1 MYIKTCL
8 HIFISAYWSLEVSVF
23 IALLFFPISPY
34 LYFREF
40 TTYRRVTTRLNNILF
55 GEHHLYTS
63 GLGIAPVTFFFLFP
77 FVQHIK
83 MGSIDISA
91 YGQLQFKTPWIETP
105 LVESACLSRA
115 AGCRIFL
122 KLENVQPSG
131 SFKSRAMGNQILS
144 HLRNPENV
152 GRRVHFYASS
162 GGNAGLAA
170 VCAARSLGYPCTVVV
185 PMGTNPLM
193 LDKIRAA
200 GAADVIRHGETFSE
214 AGEYM
219 RETIMK
225 TSSGNDQDV
234 IKIALHPF
242 DNQPIWEG
250 NGTIIDELET
260 QLPPATTPEDKKAY
274 NDRALPLDAILC
286 SVGGGG
292 LLNGLVMGIEKRRQK
307 KQITSYSSP
316 TPNPIHLLAI
326 ETAGT
331 DSLAAAIANK
341 SLISLPRITS
351 QATSLGAVRVSETTF
366 QYAVSP
372 PPGIKVHSA
381 VLSDADAARGVLRL
395 ANDER
400 LLVELACGVCIE
412 AAIGDAATAV
422 PTSKWKRG
430 LDETDITYRDEGYG
444 DDRSTSTDNET
455 DQEVEP
461 EVGEKLNSKLKQL
474 VPDLNSQSRIVI
486 IVCGGS
492 NVTIDMASEWR
503 RMLDEGW
510 A

>member
-1 MYIKTCL
+1 
-8 HIFISAYWSLEVSVF
+8 
-23 IALLFFPISPY
+23 
-34 LYFREF
+34 
-40 TTYRRVTTRLNNILF
+40 
-55 GEHHLYTS
+55 
-63 GLGIAPVTFFFLFP
+63 
-77 FVQHIK
+77 
-83 MGSIDISA
+83 MGSIEISA
-91 YGQLQFKTPWIETP
+91 CDQLQLKTPWIETP

-144 HLRNPENV
+144 HLRNPANV
-152 GRRVHFYASS
+152 GRRIHFYASS

-185 PMGTNPLM
+185 PMGTKPLM

-219 RETIMK
+219 REAIMK
-225 TSSGNDQDV
+225 TSSGDDQDV

-250 NGTIIDELET
+250 NSTIIDELET
-260 QLPPATTPEDKKAY
+260 QLPPVTNPEDKKAY

-307 KQITSYSSP
+307 KQITSSSSKP
-316 TPNPIHLLAI
+316 SPIHLLAI

-341 SLISLPRITS
+341 SLVSLPKITS

-366 QYAVSP
+366 QYAMSP
-372 PPGIKVHSA
+372 PPGIRVHST

-422 PTSKWKRG
+422 PASVTAGASAQSFKKRKRD
-430 LDETDITYRDEGYG
+430 LDVTEITYRDEGYG
-444 DDRSTSTDNET
+444 DDRSTSTDNDT
-455 DQEVEP
+455 DQELEP
-461 EVGEKLNSKLKQL
+461 EVEKLNSKLKQL

-492 NVTIDMASEWR
+492 YVTIDMACEWR
-503 RMLDEGW
+503 KMLDEGW

>member
-1 MYIKTCL
+1 
-8 HIFISAYWSLEVSVF
+8 
-23 IALLFFPISPY
+23 
-34 LYFREF
+34 
-40 TTYRRVTTRLNNILF
+40 
-55 GEHHLYTS
+55 
-63 GLGIAPVTFFFLFP
+63 
-77 FVQHIK
+77 
-83 MGSIDISA
+83 MGSIDTSA
-91 YGQLQFKTPWIETP
+91 YYQAQLKTPWIETP

-144 HLRNPENV
+144 HLRNPENK

-185 PMGTNPLM
+185 PMGTKPLM

-219 RETIMK
+219 REVIMK
-225 TSSGNDQDV
+225 TSTGDDNDV
-234 IKIALHPF
+234 VKIALHPF

-250 NGTIIDELET
+250 NSTIIDELET
-260 QLPPATTPEDKKAY
+260 QLPPATTTEEQLAY

-292 LLNGLVMGIEKRRQK
+292 LLNGLVMGIEKRRRQK
-307 KQITSYSSP
+307 QATSSSP
-316 TPNPIHLLAI
+316 SSSTQNPIHLLAI

-331 DSLAAAIANK
+331 DSLAAAVAKN
-341 SLISLPRITS
+341 SLVSLPKITS

-372 PPGIKVHSA
+372 PPGIKVHST
-381 VLSDADAARGVLRL
+381 VLTDAEAARGVLRL

-412 AAIGDAATAV
+412 AAIGDAATAGSV
-422 PTSKWKRG
+422 PDSGAQGIKKRKMSIV
-430 LDETDITYRDEGYG
+430 ESAVTYGDEGYG
-444 DDRSTSTDNET
+444 DDRSNATDSET
-455 DQEVEP
+455 DPELDP
-461 EVGEKLNSKLKQL
+461 EVDRKIHSRLQQL
-474 VPDLNSQSRIVI
+474 VPDLNPQSRVVIV
-486 IVCGGS
+486 VCGGS
-492 NVTIDMASEWR
+492 NVTVNMACEWR
-503 RMLDEGW
+503 KMLDEGW

>member
-1 MYIKTCL
+1 
-8 HIFISAYWSLEVSVF
+8 
-23 IALLFFPISPY
+23 
-34 LYFREF
+34 
-40 TTYRRVTTRLNNILF
+40 
-55 GEHHLYTS
+55 
-63 GLGIAPVTFFFLFP
+63 
-77 FVQHIK
+77 
-83 MGSIDISA
+83 MGNIDIFTCD
-91 YGQLQFKTPWIETP
+91 QLQFKKPWIETP

-144 HLRNPENV
+144 HLRNPANV

-185 PMGTNPLM
+185 PMGTKPLM

-225 TSSGNDQDV
+225 TSSGDDQDV

-260 QLPPATTPEDKKAY
+260 QLPPVANSEDKKAY
-274 NDRALPLDAILC
+274 NDRALPVDAIIC

-307 KQITSYSSP
+307 QITSSSSP
-316 TPNPIHLLAI
+316 TSNLIHLLAI
-326 ETAGT
+326 ETAGS

-341 SLISLPRITS
+341 SLISLPKITS
-351 QATSLGAVRVSETTF
+351 QATSLGAVRVSETTY

-372 PPGIKVHSA
+372 PPGIKVHST
-381 VLSDADAARGVLRL
+381 VLSDAEAARGVLRL

-422 PTSKWKRG
+422 PASVTTGTGARGIKKRKRSSV
-430 LDETDITYRDEGYG
+430 ETDVPYRDEGYG

-455 DQEVEP
+455 DQELEP
-461 EVGEKLNSKLKQL
+461 QVSEKLNSKLRQL
-474 VPDLNSQSRIVI
+474 VPDLNSQSRVVI

-492 NVTIDMASEWR
+492 YVTIDMACEWR
-503 RMLDEGW
+503 KMLDEGW

>member
-1 MYIKTCL
+1 
-8 HIFISAYWSLEVSVF
+8 
-23 IALLFFPISPY
+23 
-34 LYFREF
+34 
-40 TTYRRVTTRLNNILF
+40 
-55 GEHHLYTS
+55 
-63 GLGIAPVTFFFLFP
+63 
-77 FVQHIK
+77 

-91 YGQLQFKTPWIETP
+91 CDVPQLKTPWIETP

-144 HLRNPENV
+144 HLRNPENI

-170 VCAARSLGYPCTVVV
+170 VCAAKSLGYPCTVVV
-185 PMGTNPLM
+185 PMATKPLM

-225 TSSGNDQDV
+225 TSNGNDRDV
-234 IKIALHPF
+234 VKIALHPF

-250 NGTIIDELET
+250 NSTIIDELET
-260 QLPPATTPEDKKAY
+260 QLPPAISPEDKKAY
-274 NDRALPLDAILC
+274 NDRALPLDSIIC

-292 LLNGLVMGIEKRRQK
+292 LLNGLVQGIEKRRQK
-307 KQITSYSSP
+307 KQATSSS

-331 DSLAAAIANK
+331 DSLAAAIAKN
-341 SLISLPRITS
+341 SLVSLPKITS

-366 QYAVSP
+366 QYAVAP
-372 PPGIKVHSA
+372 PPGIQVHSA

-400 LLVELACGVCIE
+400 LLVELACGVCVE
-412 AAIGDAATAV
+412 AAIGDAASAVSTSGAAGAQSLKKRKRGSNDTAV
-422 PTSKWKRG
+422 S
-430 LDETDITYRDEGYG
+430 YRDEGYG
-444 DDRSTSTDNET
+444 DDRSISTDNET
-455 DQEVEP
+455 DLDIDAEL
-461 EVGEKLNSKLKQL
+461 GDAKLNSKLKQL
-474 VPDLNSQSRIVI
+474 VPDLNPHSRVVI

-492 NVTIDMASEWR
+492 YVTIDMACEWR
-503 RMLDEGW
+503 KMLDEGW

>member
-1 MYIKTCL
+1 
-8 HIFISAYWSLEVSVF
+8 
-23 IALLFFPISPY
+23 
-34 LYFREF
+34 
-40 TTYRRVTTRLNNILF
+40 
-55 GEHHLYTS
+55 
-63 GLGIAPVTFFFLFP
+63 
-77 FVQHIK
+77 

-91 YGQLQFKTPWIETP
+91 CDVPHWKSPWIETP

-131 SFKSRAMGNQILS
+131 SFKSRAMGSQILS
-144 HLRNPENV
+144 HLRNPANV
-152 GRRVHFYASS
+152 GRPVHFYASS

-185 PMGTNPLM
+185 PMATKPLM

-225 TSSGNDQDV
+225 TSNGDDHDV
-234 IKIALHPF
+234 VKIALHPF

-250 NGTIIDELET
+250 NSTIIDELEN
-260 QLPPATTPEDKKAY
+260 QLPPAISPEDKKAY
-274 NDRALPLDAILC
+274 NNRALPLDSIIC

-292 LLNGLVMGIEKRRQK
+292 LLNGLVQGIEKRRQK
-307 KQITSYSSP
+307 KQTTSSTS
-316 TPNPIHLLAI
+316 TPLNPIHLLAI

-331 DSLAAAIANK
+331 DSLAAAIAHK
-341 SLISLPRITS
+341 SLISLPKITS
-351 QATSLGAVRVSETTF
+351 QATSLGAIRVSETTF
-366 QYAVSP
+366 QYAIAP
-372 PPGIKVHSA
+372 PPGIQVHSA

-400 LLVELACGVCIE
+400 LLVELACGVCVE
-412 AAIGDAATAV
+412 AAIGDAASAVSTAAAGVQSIKKRKRDSNDTAV
-422 PTSKWKRG
+422 S
-430 LDETDITYRDEGYG
+430 YRDEGYG
-444 DDRSTSTDNET
+444 DDRSISTDNET
-455 DQEVEP
+455 DLEIDAEL
-461 EVGEKLNSKLKQL
+461 GDGNLNSKLKQL
-474 VPDLNSQSRIVI
+474 VPDLNPNSRVVI

-492 NVTIDMASEWR
+492 YVTIDMASEWR
-503 RMLDEGW
+503 KMLDEGW

>member
-1 MYIKTCL
+1 
-8 HIFISAYWSLEVSVF
+8 
-23 IALLFFPISPY
+23 
-34 LYFREF
+34 
-40 TTYRRVTTRLNNILF
+40 
-55 GEHHLYTS
+55 
-63 GLGIAPVTFFFLFP
+63 
-77 FVQHIK
+77 

-91 YGQLQFKTPWIETP
+91 CDVPQLKTPWIETP
-105 LVESACLSRA
+105 LVESATLSRA

-144 HLRNPENV
+144 HLRNPANV
-152 GRRVHFYASS
+152 GRPVHFYASS
-162 GGNAGLAA
+162 G
-170 VCAARSLGYPCTVVV
+170 VV
-185 PMGTNPLM
+185 PMATKPLM

-225 TSSGNDQDV
+225 TSNGDDEDV
-234 IKIALHPF
+234 VKIALHPF

-260 QLPPATTPEDKKAY
+260 QLPPAMSPEDIKAY
-274 NDRALPLDAILC
+274 SNRALPLDSIIC

-292 LLNGLVMGIEKRRQK
+292 LLNGLVQGIEKRRQK
-307 KQITSYSSP
+307 KTATSSIP
-316 TPNPIHLLAI
+316 PNPIHLLAI

-331 DSLAAAIANK
+331 DSLAAAIASN
-341 SLISLPRITS
+341 SLVSLPKITS

-366 QYAVSP
+366 QYAVAP

-400 LLVELACGVCIE
+400 LLVELACGVCVE
-412 AAIGDAATAV
+412 AAIGDAASAASAVSASGAAGAQSIKKRKRGSNDTAV
-422 PTSKWKRG
+422 S
-430 LDETDITYRDEGYG
+430 YRDEGYG
-444 DDRSTSTDNET
+444 DDRSISTDNST
-455 DQEVEP
+455 DLEIDAEVRD
-461 EVGEKLNSKLKQL
+461 GKLNSKLKQL
-474 VPDLNSQSRIVI
+474 VPDLNPNSRVVI

-492 NVTIDMASEWR
+492 YVTIDMASEWR
-503 RMLDEGW
+503 KMLDEGW

>member
-1 MYIKTCL
+1 
-8 HIFISAYWSLEVSVF
+8 
-23 IALLFFPISPY
+23 
-34 LYFREF
+34 
-40 TTYRRVTTRLNNILF
+40 
-55 GEHHLYTS
+55 
-63 GLGIAPVTFFFLFP
+63 
-77 FVQHIK
+77 
-83 MGSIDISA
+83 MGSIDLAACS
-91 YGQLQFKTPWIETP
+91 QPQNFKTPWIETP

-144 HLRNPENV
+144 HLRNPSNV
-152 GRRVHFYASS
+152 GRKVHFYASS

-170 VCAARSLGYPCTVVV
+170 VCAAKSLGYPCTVVV
-185 PMGTNPLM
+185 PMATKPLM

-225 TSSGNDQDV
+225 STSGEDDDIV
-234 IKIALHPF
+234 KIALHPF
-242 DNQPIWEG
+242 DNEPIWEG

-260 QLPPATTPEDKKAY
+260 QLPPATSPEDTKAY
-274 NDRALPLDAILC
+274 SDRAIPLDAILC

-292 LLNGLVMGIEKRRQK
+292 LINGMIMGIEKRRRQK
-307 KQITSYSSP
+307 QTTSS
-316 TPNPIHLLAI
+316 PNPIHFLAI

-331 DSLAAAIANK
+331 DSLAAAVAQNA
-341 SLISLPRITS
+341 LVSLPKITS
-351 QATSLGAVRVSETTF
+351 QATSLGAIRVSEKTF
-366 QYAVSP
+366 NYAVSP
-372 PPGIKVHSA
+372 PPGVKVHST

-422 PTSKWKRG
+422 SPSASGGAQSIKKRKRG
-430 LDETDITYRDEGYG
+430 SDETAVSYRDEGYG
-444 DDRSTSTDNET
+444 DDRSSTEFDLEG
-455 DQEVEP
+455 EVE
-461 EVGEKLNSKLKQL
+461 VTGNKLNSKLKQL
-474 VPDLNSQSRIVI
+474 VPDLNERSRVVI

-503 RMLDEGW
+503 KMLDEGW